1 MLPGLRQTHVSTID
15 CNLVRS
21 LLCYG
26 DNQGAVSDCAANA
39 GTFSAVCLLTAQAL
53 YDSMNGTV
61 PVGAVESCVSGTSVE
76 RWMPPGSA
84 NFTQPWLPACKK
96 GAASATCQGDLW
108 ESGMIPLL
116 PMSFR
121 AALWDQGE
129 ADAKR
134 MNASFYRDAW
144 PVYNLH

>member
-1 MLPGLRQTHVSTID
+1 MSG
-15 CNLVRS
+15 
-21 LLCYG
+21 
-26 DNQGAVSDCAANA
+26 CAANA
-39 GTFSAVCLLTAQAL
+39 GTFSAICLLTAQAL
-53 YDSMNGTV
+53 YESMNGTV
-61 PVGAVESCVSGTSVE
+61 PVGVVESCVSGTSVE

-84 NFTQPWLPACKK
+84 NFTRPWLPACKK

-108 ESGMIPLL
+108 QSGMVPLL

-144 PVYNLH
+144 PAMVTGWRQELKQLELPFVQVHTSILPLFVILGRI